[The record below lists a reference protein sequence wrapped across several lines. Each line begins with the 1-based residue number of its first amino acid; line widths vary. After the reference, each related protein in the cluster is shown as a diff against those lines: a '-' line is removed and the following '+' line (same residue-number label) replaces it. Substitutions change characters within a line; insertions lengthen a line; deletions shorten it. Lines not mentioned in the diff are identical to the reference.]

1 MLILLY
7 NMDRLSNLMILS
19 IRLTKREENMK
30 KSAEIISSS
39 EQVDNG

>member
-1 MLILLY
+1 
-7 NMDRLSNLMILS
+7 MILS